1 MYNLPQQTLDSF
13 QGHSLEG
20 EEKQGCEGSHSTQ
33 ATEKNGVERN
43 HWGSQSSSVFQSSEI
58 SYDLGYYIWPKNICE
73 LACCLHRFLLAYHK
87 VSLTWKTKTS
97 NVLYSVLTAPI
108 AGWRPGM
115 LFNLCGL
122 EFHYLYQYLLY

>member
-20 EEKQGCEGSHSTQ
+20 EKSRDVRDHIAPKLQRKMGWKEI
-33 ATEKNGVERN
+33 TECHRVALCSK
-43 HWGSQSSSVFQSSEI
+43 FPEI
-58 SYDLGYYIWPKNICE
+58 SYDLGYYIWPKNIRE
-73 LACCLHRFLLAYHK
+73 LACRLHRFLLAYRQ

-122 EFHYLYQYLLY
+122 EFHYLYQYLFY